1 MHAKKTTTDIQKNEN
16 DALGEM
22 CFKKKGGMRLNKKR
36 MAAQC
41 QSWIPGPVP
50 DKDGMEGGRRP
61 HSTQRNNQKTGIL
74 CSNDHALSFL
84 VLERTYNF

>member
-1 MHAKKTTTDIQKNEN
+1 
-16 DALGEM
+16 
-22 CFKKKGGMRLNKKR
+22 MRLNKKR

-84 VLERTYNF
+84 VSFRENIQCLKTDIKYGGIKHPQPCAVF